1 MNLNLFLLSVT
12 VMVNAVSGTTPVN
25 ARVELGT
32 AADFVILA
40 EAGITNVVGSHI
52 TGDMGVSPIAGTSMT
67 GFGLIMDSSDEFS
80 TSSEVSGNI
89 YAPGYGGDTPS
100 KLTTAVGDKL
110 IAYNDAAA
118 RVTTD
123 VDPDNADHLFLNHGA
138 GEIGGKTLTPG
149 VYTFSTDVTI
159 SGGDLTFTGS
169 ATDVFII
176 KTTGSVIQAANKK
189 VILTGDVLAE
199 NIFWQVAQKVNVGA
213 GAHMQG
219 TLLVATTVTFITG
232 STLYGRI
239 LSATA
244 VILQKNEI
252 TKTPYIPLSA
262 RRGLRGLQIA

>member
-1 MNLNLFLLSVT
+1 MMNLNLFLLSVT

-89 YAPGYGGDTPS
+89 YAPGYG
-100 KLTTAVGDKL
+100 GDKL